1 MTPATDLAIAYSL
14 HDADGAALAERHG
27 TEPFYAAST
36 IKLVVMLATAIAIDR
51 ERASLG
57 EQLACRRSFDS
68 GVPGARPF
76 RLDADRQD
84 PEFPE
89 DGRLV
94 SIGELIRMMIGRS
107 SNEAT
112 NLLVDRI
119 GLAAIS
125 ETIAVC
131 GLQQTTMERRIG
143 DLAADDRGM
152 TNTVSTRDLAMV
164 MRSIVTGRF
173 TGPDTT
179 AVMRGALAEQRHRR
193 ITTVLP
199 DSMSYG
205 SKSGEVPGFV
215 HDVAF
220 VGDPESDRVLYLAVC
235 TRGFDEAHGVEIIAA
250 VAESLLLPGVRP

>member
-1 MTPATDLAIAYSL
+1 MTLLTDPAIAYSL
-14 HDADGAALAERHG
+14 HSADGAVLAERLG

-36 IKLVVMLATAIAIDR
+36 IKLVVMLAAAIEIDHG
-51 ERASLG
+51 RAGLG
-57 EQLACRRSFDS
+57 EQLACRRLFDS

-89 DGRLV
+89 DGQTL
-94 SIGELIRMMIGRS
+94 SIAELIRLMIGRS

-112 NLLVDRI
+112 NILVDRI
-119 GLAAIS
+119 GLDAIS
-125 ETIAVC
+125 EVIALC
-131 GLQQTTMERRIG
+131 GLKQTRMERRIG

-152 TNTVSTRDLAMV
+152 TNCVSTRDLALV
-164 MRSIVTGRF
+164 MRSIVAGRF
-173 TGPDTT
+173 TGPGTT

-199 DSMSYG
+199 DSMAYG

-220 VGDPESDRVLYLAVC
+220 VGHPEDRVLYLAVC
-235 TRGFDEAHGVEIIAA
+235 TRGFDEAHGVEVIAA
-250 VAESLLLPGVRP
+250 VAESLLAGVRP